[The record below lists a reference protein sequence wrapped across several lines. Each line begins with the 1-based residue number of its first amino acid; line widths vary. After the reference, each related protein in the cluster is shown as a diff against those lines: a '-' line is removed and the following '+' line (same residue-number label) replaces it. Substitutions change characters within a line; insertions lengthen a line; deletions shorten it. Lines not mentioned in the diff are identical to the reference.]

1 MSGNNDL
8 VSVETTPKTNETKTH
23 EPYEDS
29 NLGKN
34 PEINSRIIQITSREE
49 WNEIMKSDSLVVVC
63 WSAKWCTPCI
73 KIAPKYSQL
82 SNNYNEHVFVKVDV
96 EEMKKLA
103 KSHKVKALPTFDYF
117 YNNEH
122 IRRIRGA
129 RISPIKGFIASFE
142 RSNYSND
149 DNKVNKDNKVNDE
162 NNENEVNK
170 NKENKVNDENEV
182 NKNKENKV
190 NDENNE
196 NEVNENKVNDKN
208 NENEVNEK
216 NNENDSNEKNNENNS
231 NEVNEEKVIEEVKP
245 TKKRLRDFVE
255 NSKIKLRKTFSKKE
269 KEEEEEDDSGDSDF
283 IVDDDDILMLDE
295 NPLEGWKDDLDMKN
309 EEDKRV
315 MLEHEP
321 LLKKLQSYLPKY
333 MKVLKSHL
341 SNEDKE
347 ELLWK
352 VAVLNN
358 SNFDAEYVDTML
370 KMQKKIEYYDNIN
383 EEDVQKYKALEDK
396 FKDVEF
402 EKPMKNRIFDLD
414 MDDKH
419 KKIVYRHYLQNSLDV
434 DDKNNDK
441 EKKWLDTVLS
451 IPWGIKSEIDIP
463 NPTEIMAKWDKEVSG
478 LFPAKEEFILTLTDY
493 ITNPTIN
500 PKILTLKGVPGC
512 GKTLFVQSVAKIL
525 NLPVQWIDLA
535 GMNEVNFLKGF
546 AKTWDG
552 SKVGR
557 LVESIINMQ
566 SFRGIIVLEEID
578 KVNAGTR
585 HGKET
590 LDSLVPILDRTR
602 NHAYYDNYL
611 SDIPVPLNNILFI
624 ATCNDDKGFPDYL
637 LDRLNVME
645 IESPDMEEKL
655 NRAHNYI
662 IPAALSE
669 RKFNLG
675 DVIFPDDSIKYI
687 IEKYTL
693 KESGKPEEGVRTLKE
708 RLQSIIQ
715 RVNYFDKC
723 DTKTQLTVGKGDENK
738 SSLGMPKEF
747 ALPFTVTRDVIDE
760 FLKFQKPKVEKLSYF
775 M

>member
-1 MSGNNDL
+1 MNGNNDL

-34 PEINSRIIQITSREE
+34 PEINSRVIQITSREE

-63 WSAKWCTPCI
+63 WSANRCTPCI

-82 SNNYNEHVFVKVDV
+82 SNNYHEHVFVKVDV

-129 RISPIKGFIASFE
+129 RISPIKGFIESFE
-142 RSNYSND
+142 RSNYAND
-149 DNKVNKDNKVNDE
+149 ENKVNKA
-162 NNENEVNK
+162 
-170 NKENKVNDENEV
+170 NDENEV
-182 NKNKENKV
+182 NKA
-190 NDENNE
+190 NDE
-196 NEVNENKVNDKN
+196 NEVNEKNDENEVNKEND
-208 NENEVNEK
+208 ENEVNEK
-216 NNENDSNEKNNENNS
+216 NNENEVNEGNDENNENNE
-231 NEVNEEKVIEEVKP
+231 NEKVIEEVKP

-269 KEEEEEDDSGDSDF
+269 KEEEEEEEDDSGDSDF

-321 LLKKLQSYLPKY
+321 LLKKLQSYLPKF

-347 ELLWK
+347 ELIWK

-358 SNFDAEYVDTML
+358 SIFDAEYVDTML
-370 KMQKKIEYYDNIN
+370 NMQKKIEYYDNMN
-383 EEDVQKYKALEDK
+383 EEDIQKYKVLEEK

-419 KKIVYRHYLQNSLDV
+419 KKIVYRHYLQNSLYV
-434 DDKNNDK
+434 DDNTRKNDK
-441 EKKWLDTVLS
+441 EKKWLETVMS
-451 IPWGIKSEIDIP
+451 IPWGINSEIDIP

-585 HGKET
+585 RGKET